1 MKTENFF
8 SKNKTL
14 LIIIGIILIIIFS
27 FIGMYNRFITLDQD
41 VNSKWSEVENQ
52 YQRQADLIGN
62 IVSVVSSSVGVE
74 TKFVKDVIAQRTN
87 WQAANNVADKDKAGV
102 QMSNGA
108 ITFVNA
114 VAENYPQLQANKQYV
129 SLTDELSGTQNRIT
143 VSRGRYIESIQKYN
157 TAVKR
162 FPANLFASLFGFA
175 QKDYYKTELANLKT
189 PQLGTGQLPQ

>member
-62 IVSVVSSSVGVE
+62 IVSVVSSSVKVE
-74 TKFVKDVIAQRTN
+74 TNFV
-87 WQAANNVADKDKAGV
+87 
-102 QMSNGA
+102 
-108 ITFVNA
+108 
-114 VAENYPQLQANKQYV
+114 
-129 SLTDELSGTQNRIT
+129 
-143 VSRGRYIESIQKYN
+143 
-157 TAVKR
+157 
-162 FPANLFASLFGFA
+162 
-175 QKDYYKTELANLKT
+175 LA
-189 PQLGTGQLPQ
+189 PDS

>member
-14 LIIIGIILIIIFS
+14 LIVLGIIFILIIS
-27 FIGMYNRFITLDQD
+27 FVGMYNRFVTLDQD

-62 IVSVVSSSVGVE
+62 IISVVSSSVGVE

-87 WQAANNVADKDKAGV
+87 WQAADSVADKDRAGV

-108 ITFVNA
+108 VTFVNA

-129 SLTDELSGTQNRIT
+129 ALTDELSGTQNRIT
-143 VSRGRYIESIQKYN
+143 TSRGRYIESIQKYN
-157 TAVKR
+157 TAVKK
-162 FPANLFASLFGFA
+162 FPGNLFAGLFGFG
-175 QKDYYKTELANLKT
+175 QKDYYKAELASMET
-189 PQLGTGQLPQ
+189 PTLGAGQLPQ